1 MISRPACAL
10 VAGTLTAALLG
21 ACSSGTATP
30 TATGSGAG
38 AASASANGIAGTQ
51 IDVLSLW
58 AKGSPEGD
66 ALRRATDAFAAKTG
80 AVVKIV
86 DAGENLV
93 DVYETSVA
101 AGKEADVIFV
111 NLAEKSTGWTKSGA
125 AVPVGDYLTQWGLK
139 DKVKPEAIA
148 QWTTDGKVSGFPYS
162 GFVWPVWFNK
172 DLLTKAGVDKIP
184 TTTDDLIAAAK
195 KLKESGAS
203 EAISIGGNDW
213 SGNKLFLQ
221 IIQSYAN
228 ADAFKG
234 VLAKG
239 SYCADADVKKGVD
252 LFVQL
257 RDAGVFVKDA
267 QGFTADTMNTTFYT
281 KKAAIMPAGSWAF
294 AKTPPDVSATTELSG
309 FPIPAGSRFTK
320 PTAYNGY
327 TGVGIFLS
335 PNGIKKLDAV
345 KAYVQAMY
353 AKEVLADF
361 VSTANLVPAATVSGA
376 TNKDPLLT
384 QAVSALGDKVEYA
397 VMPDTY
403 IPPKVAD
410 KLIKASSQ
418 AFTPGVDAG
427 AICSAVDKAYQ

>member
-148 QWTTDGKVSGFPYS
+148 QWTTDGKVSGFP
-162 GFVWPVWFNK
+162 
-172 DLLTKAGVDKIP
+172 
-184 TTTDDLIAAAK
+184 
-195 KLKESGAS
+195 
-203 EAISIGGNDW
+203 
-213 SGNKLFLQ
+213 
-221 IIQSYAN
+221 
-228 ADAFKG
+228 
-234 VLAKG
+234 
-239 SYCADADVKKGVD
+239 
-252 LFVQL
+252 
-257 RDAGVFVKDA
+257 
-267 QGFTADTMNTTFYT
+267 
-281 KKAAIMPAGSWAF
+281 
-294 AKTPPDVSATTELSG
+294 
-309 FPIPAGSRFTK
+309 
-320 PTAYNGY
+320 
-327 TGVGIFLS
+327 
-335 PNGIKKLDAV
+335 
-345 KAYVQAMY
+345 
-353 AKEVLADF
+353 
-361 VSTANLVPAATVSGA
+361 
-376 TNKDPLLT
+376 
-384 QAVSALGDKVEYA
+384 
-397 VMPDTY
+397 
-403 IPPKVAD
+403 
-410 KLIKASSQ
+410 
-418 AFTPGVDAG
+418 
-427 AICSAVDKAYQ
+427 